1 MRRKEKAMEL
11 KNNLYKIIRK
21 EGVGPVANYAIEL
34 IPSCVIYAA
43 HFPGRPVT
51 PGVCI
56 VQMGKEL
63 VEDLL
68 SGQRSAPCR
77 LDISKVKNVKFLSVI
92 SPEESLHLTYQVK
105 KLALSDDGTA
115 VEAQMAVLSAGGKA
129 MAKISLVMKAV

>member
-1 MRRKEKAMEL
+1 MEL

-21 EGVGPVANYAIEL
+21 EGAGPVANYAIEL
-34 IPSCVIYAA
+34 IPSCVIYTA
-43 HFPGRPVT
+43 HFPGWPVT

-105 KLALSDDGTA
+105 KLVLSDDGTA

>member
-1 MRRKEKAMEL
+1 MQL

-21 EGVGPVANYAIEL
+21 EGVGSVVNYAIEL

-43 HFPGRPVT
+43 HFPGEPIT

-68 SGQRSAPCR
+68 SEQRSTLCK
-77 LDISKVKNVKFLSVI
+77 LMITKVKNVKFLSII
-92 SPEESLHLTYQVK
+92 SPNETLQLTYQVK
-105 KLALSDDGTA
+105 KLVTSEDGTS
-115 VEAQMAVLSAGGKA
+115 VETQLIVLSEEKP
-129 MAKISLVMKAV
+129 MAKISLVLRTV

>member
-1 MRRKEKAMEL
+1 MEL

-21 EGVGPVANYAIEL
+21 EGVSPVANYAIEL

-105 KLALSDDGTA
+105 KLVLSDDGTA

>member
-21 EGVGPVANYAIEL
+21 EGDGPVANYAIEL

-105 KLALSDDGTA
+105 KLVLSDDGTA

>member
-11 KNNLYKIIRK
+11 KNNLYKIIRE
-21 EGVGPVANYAIEL
+21 EGAGPVANYAIEL
-34 IPSCVIYAA
+34 IPSCVIYTA

-105 KLALSDDGTA
+105 KLVLSDDGTA

>member
-1 MRRKEKAMEL
+1 MQL

-21 EGVGPVANYAIEL
+21 EGVGSVVNYAIEL

-43 HFPGRPVT
+43 HFPGEPIT

-68 SGQRSAPCR
+68 SEQRSTLCK
-77 LDISKVKNVKFLSVI
+77 LMITKVKNVKFLSVI
-92 SPEESLHLTYQVK
+92 SPNETLQLTYQVK
-105 KLALSDDGTA
+105 KLITSEDGTS
-115 VEAQMAVLSAGGKA
+115 VETQLIVLSEEKP
-129 MAKISLVMKAV
+129 MAKISLVLRIV

>member
-1 MRRKEKAMEL
+1 MEL

-63 VEDLL
+63 VEA
-68 SGQRSAPCR
+68 R
-77 LDISKVKNVKFLSVI
+77 
-92 SPEESLHLTYQVK
+92 
-105 KLALSDDGTA
+105 
-115 VEAQMAVLSAGGKA
+115 
-129 MAKISLVMKAV
+129 

>member
-1 MRRKEKAMEL
+1 MEL

-21 EGVGPVANYAIEL
+21 EGTGPVANYAIEL

-77 LDISKVKNVKFLSVI
+77 LDIRKVKNVKFLSVI

-105 KLALSDDGTA
+105 KLVLSDDGTA